1 MIQEF
6 VERFE
11 KNKDK
16 VREMLASHKRHYDW
30 GESWEIEYKDIV
42 KAVITVLHDGYGCP
56 DPENIHEI
64 DDGDYQG
71 TLVYVIPEE
80 CYQPSDYWYV
90 RVAYGSCC
98 VNDTLQSITDCS
110 GSAALDDLM
119 TLALHIVQGLK
130 KMDGEWV

>member
-30 GESWEIEYKDIV
+30 GESWEIEYKDTV
-42 KAVITVLHDGYGCP
+42 KAVITVLRDGYGC
-56 DPENIHEI
+56 
-64 DDGDYQG
+64 
-71 TLVYVIPEE
+71 VYVIPEE

-98 VNDTLQSITDCS
+98 GCDTLQSITDCS
-110 GSAALDDLM
+110 GSAALDDLI
-119 TLALHIVQGLK
+119 TGAPYRPRLEE
-130 KMDGEWV
+130 DGR

>member
-56 DPENIHEI
+56 DPETFTRSTTATIKA
-64 DDGDYQG
+64 
-71 TLVYVIPEE
+71 
-80 CYQPSDYWYV
+80 PS
-90 RVAYGSCC
+90 S
-98 VNDTLQSITDCS
+98 T
-110 GSAALDDLM
+110 
-119 TLALHIVQGLK
+119 
-130 KMDGEWV
+130 